1 MMFGRSQDRR
11 FDPGKLRLPLVAMV
25 DVVLFLLL
33 YFLVVGTLS
42 GEEGQLPSAVTAER
56 PQNASATDLQPQI
69 VYVEMQDQRP
79 AFRVGQ
85 HVLHSRAQLAEVLA
99 QLPRDGGVVV
109 RVSTQVQVDH
119 AAAALQACRD
129 AGFRKVSYVPGK

>member
-1 MMFGRSQDRR
+1 MRFARPEDRR
-11 FDPGKLRLPLVAMV
+11 FDTGKLRLPLVAMV

-33 YFLVVGTLS
+33 YFLVVGTFA

-56 PQNASATDLQPQI
+56 PQGSRATDLQPQI
-69 VYVEMQDQRP
+69 VYVELHEERP
-79 AFRVGQ
+79 AYRVGQ
-85 HVLHSRAQLAEVLA
+85 HILHTRGQLAEVLA
-99 QLPRDGGVVV
+99 QLPREGGVVV
-109 RVSTQVQVDH
+109 RISTLVNVDH